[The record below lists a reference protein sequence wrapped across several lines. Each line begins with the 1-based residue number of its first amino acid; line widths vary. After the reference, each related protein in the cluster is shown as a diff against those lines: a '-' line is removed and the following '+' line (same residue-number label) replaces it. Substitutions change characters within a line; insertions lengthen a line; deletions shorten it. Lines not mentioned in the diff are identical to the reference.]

1 MTYLLK
7 KAPFFSFFQK
17 KLAAISTENAN
28 FVRINHFT
36 NPKKMRI

>member
-1 MTYLLK
+1 MTCLLK
-7 KAPFFSFFQK
+7 KALFFQK

-28 FVRINHFT
+28 FMRINHFT

>member
-1 MTYLLK
+1 MTCLLK
-7 KAPFFSFFQK
+7 KAPFFQK

-28 FVRINHFT
+28 FNFVRINHFT

>member
-1 MTYLLK
+1 MTCLLK
-7 KAPFFSFFQK
+7 KAPFFQK

-28 FVRINHFT
+28 FVSVNHFT